1 MENADSRSLRS
12 IVNSEAVSF
21 HTVEAV
27 AGPVSFV
34 QKKGLRRFFGRVILG
49 MRNALGGGGGPGGG
63 GIP

>member
-1 MENADSRSLRS
+1 M
-12 IVNSEAVSF
+12 NSEAVSF